1 MQLTSQILGLLSAV
15 ADINC
20 RNEGGP
26 TSIAKS
32 HPSLKAKP
40 QEKARWCE
48 SRKHPSFTPWNKCV
62 TAGSLLIIIVVYG
75 L

>member
-1 MQLTSQILGLLSAV
+1 VQLTSQILGLLSAV

-20 RNEGGP
+20 RNEAGL

-40 QEKARWCE
+40 QGE
-48 SRKHPSFTPWNKCV
+48 
-62 TAGSLLIIIVVYG
+62 G
-75 L
+75 